1 VISGAPVLPG
11 RFTINGETPICPDHS
26 IVAQF
31 RPSGTIFLRS
41 ADAGSPRRRFDFPLR
56 QPIMFKDKREVQ
68 DCLGDQQYIAT
79 DEISTVLFLAE
90 RLKKPVLAE
99 GPAGVGKTE
108 LAKAWAGATGR
119 ELIRLQCY
127 EGLDETKALYE
138 WEYAKQMLYT
148 QLLRDKLSQLLSEAE
163 TLSAAAD
170 RLAAEE
176 DVFFSE
182 RFLLPRPLLRALT
195 SDKPVVLLIDE
206 IDRSDTEFEA
216 FLLEILSDFQVSVP
230 ELGTIKAKHQPLV
243 LLTSNNTRELSE
255 ALKRR
260 CLYLFV
266 DYPSMEQELNIV
278 RLKVPDLSIKLAQQ
292 AVQIVQRLRG
302 MDLKKSPSVSETLD
316 WAKALVALNAEHM
329 DEATLNS
336 TLTVLLKHEADV
348 QRARGGIEGGRSAG
362 PAELDRYN
370 PYNDPRR
377 KRGR

>member
-1 VISGAPVLPG
+1 V
-11 RFTINGETPICPDHS
+11 
-26 IVAQF
+26 
-31 RPSGTIFLRS
+31 
-41 ADAGSPRRRFDFPLR
+41 
-56 QPIMFKDKREVQ
+56 K

-79 DEISTVLFLAE
+79 DEIATVLFLAE
-90 RLKKPVLAE
+90 RLDKPVLAE

-108 LAKAWAGATGR
+108 LAKAWSGATGR

-195 SDKPVVLLIDE
+195 SPQPVVLLIDE
-206 IDRSDTEFEA
+206 IDRADAEFEA

-230 ELGTIKAKHQPLV
+230 ELGTIVARHQPLV

-260 CLYLFV
+260 CLYLYV
-266 DYPSMEQELNIV
+266 DYPTMEQELNIV
-278 RLKVPDLSIKLAQQ
+278 RLKVPDLNLKLAQQ
-292 AVQIVQRLRG
+292 AVQIVQRLRT

-316 WAKALVALNAEHM
+316 WAKALVALNADHM
-329 DEATLNS
+329 DEETLNN
-336 TLTVLLKHEADV
+336 TLTVLLKHESDV
-348 QRARGGIEGGRSAG
+348 QRARQGMEGRSVG
-362 PAELDRYN
+362 PTDLDRYSG
-370 PYNDPRR
+370 YTDARRR
-377 KRGR
+377 KR